1 LFFQQQNFSFKLKD
15 RETKL
20 QALQEDVDLLQTK
33 LRDIKEECAEK
44 DGQMKV
50 LTMNLQSFEKQRNHL
65 ADEV

>member
-1 LFFQQQNFSFKLKD
+1 MFKLKD

-20 QALQEDVDLLQTK
+20 QCLQEDVDQLQNK

-50 LTMNLQSFEKQRNHL
+50 ISMNFASVEKQRNHL
-65 ADEV
+65 ADEVRLQFI